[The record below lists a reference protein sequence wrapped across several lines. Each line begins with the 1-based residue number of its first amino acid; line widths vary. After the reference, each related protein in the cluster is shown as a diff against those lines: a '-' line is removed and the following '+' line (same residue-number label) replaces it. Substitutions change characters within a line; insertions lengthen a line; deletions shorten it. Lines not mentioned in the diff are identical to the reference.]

1 MKSAIATL
9 LFLVLTAALAA
20 QVSCDPVF
28 PTVNDDV
35 TITFHAAQGNGA
47 LAGISP
53 VYAHMGVLTS
63 ASASPTDWKYVAT
76 TWGIADPK
84 GAMQSDG
91 PNSWKKT
98 FNIRTFFNI
107 PAGETVRQLAFV
119 FRNANG
125 TIVGRAADGSDIF
138 YPVYPENGALLAAFI
153 QPTEPLLLLNEG
165 QNQPVR
171 AAASKTGVLRLFD
184 NQTLVA
190 DTTGKTLQTALTA
203 GAPGVHDVAFVAAAG
218 TETDTA
224 RFRYLVPTP
233 VVSQDPPADTEWG
246 IQHLGPTRVRLSLY
260 APNKQAVYALG
271 DFSDWTPLPAYQMKR
286 SADGNTWWIE
296 LDNLTPGTFY
306 RFQYLVDGVLK
317 IADPLSTLVLDPWN
331 DAFIPPFTF
340 PNRPPYPSGRTTGIV
355 SVFQTDPP
363 AYNWKTTNYTRPKK
377 ADLII
382 YELHLRDFIARHDYQ
397 TLLDTLDY
405 LERLGVTAIE
415 CMPVSEFDGNLS
427 WGYNPAFHK
436 ALDKYYGDAD
446 ALKAL
451 VDECHARGIAVI
463 LDVVFNQATGASPL
477 AQLYWD
483 AANNRPAAANPWL
496 NPVAKHDFNVFYDF
510 NHESQATKTYIK
522 NCLRYWIEE
531 FRVDGFR
538 FDLSKGFTQ
547 KNTLGNTA
555 AWGGYDASRVAI
567 WKDYADFIWTIDPE
581 NYVIL
586 EHFAENQEEKELAE
600 YGMMLWGNLHF
611 AYKEVALGYT
621 AGIAT
626 SLNEISHKQRGWS
639 VPHLV
644 GYMESHDE
652 QRIAFECLEYGN
664 TTNANHNTRSLAVA
678 LRRMDMLHHLLLT
691 VPGPKMIW
699 QFGELGYNFPINYCP
714 DGTVTPDCRTAE
726 KPIRWDFLQDPLR
739 RRLYDRTAA
748 LLYLRKNYEVFETSN
763 FTTELQGGKI
773 RRITLESPDMQVL
786 VIANVGVTPE
796 LTALSLPGNPGR
808 WYEYYTGDSI
818 NWSGTPVSF
827 TLQPA
832 EYRVY
837 TDRYAPL
844 PPGFVPDPPE
854 NSGNQAI
861 ENLSVVPN
869 PIANNLLFDLR
880 LGYASDI
887 RVEVFDFAGRL
898 LATQAAMPFPAGVH
912 RLEIDAAG
920 WSKGMYLLRVTGAG
934 GSAVQRFLKI
944 VQ

>member
-1 MKSAIATL
+1 MKSVLATL
-9 LFLVLTAALAA
+9 LFFVLTSALAA

-35 TITFHAAQGNGA
+35 TITFNAAQGNGA

-63 ASASPTDWKYVAT
+63 SSTSPTNWKYVAT

-91 PNSWKKT
+91 PNIWKKT
-98 FNIRTFFNI
+98 FNVRTFFNI
-107 PAGETVRQLAFV
+107 PPGETVLQLAFV
-119 FRNANG
+119 FRNTNG

-138 YPVYPENGALLAAFI
+138 YPVYPENGALRTAFI
-153 QPTEPLLLLNEG
+153 QPAEPLLLLSEG

-190 DTTGKTLQTALTA
+190 DTSGKTLQTVLTA
-203 GAPGVHDVAFVAAAG
+203 GAPGMHEVAFIAATGA
-218 TETDTA
+218 ETDTA

-233 VVSQDPPADTEWG
+233 VVTQDPPVGTEWG

-260 APNKQAVYALG
+260 APNKQVVYALG
-271 DFSDWTPLPAYQMKR
+271 DFSDWTPLPDYQMKR
-286 SADGNTWWIE
+286 SADGSTWWIE
-296 LDNLTPGTFY
+296 LDNLAPGTFY

-340 PNRPPYPSGRTTGIV
+340 PSLPTYPTGRTTGIV
-355 SVFQTDPP
+355 SIFQADPP
-363 AYNWKTTNYTRPKK
+363 AYNWKTSNYTRPKK

-436 ALDKYYGDAD
+436 ALDKYYGDPD
-446 ALKAL
+446 ALRAL
-451 VDECHARGIAVI
+451 IDECHARGIAVI

-510 NHESQATKTYIK
+510 NHESQATKNYMK

-547 KNTLGNTA
+547 TNTLGNTA
-555 AWGGYDASRVAI
+555 AWGRYDASRVAI
-567 WKDYADFIWTIDPE
+567 WKDYADFIWAIDPE

-600 YGMMLWGNLHF
+600 YGMMLWGNVHF

-621 AGIAT
+621 AGIST

-652 QRIAFECLEYGN
+652 QRITYECLEYGN
-664 TTNANHNTRSLAVA
+664 TANANHNTRSLAVA

-714 DGTVTPDCRTAE
+714 DGTVNPDCRTAE

-748 LLYLRKNYEVFETSN
+748 LLHLRKNYDVFETSN

-773 RRITLESPDMQVL
+773 RRITLESPDMRVL
-786 VIANVGVTPE
+786 VLANVGVTPE
-796 LTALSLPGNPGR
+796 PAALSLPGNSGW
-808 WYEYYTGDSI
+808 WYEYYSGDSV
-818 NWSGTPVSF
+818 NWTGAPLSV

-837 TDRYAPL
+837 TDRFAPL

-854 NSGNQAI
+854 KSGNQAI
-861 ENLSVVPN
+861 ESLSVVPN
-869 PIANNLLFDLR
+869 PIRNRLLFDLS
-880 LGYASDI
+880 LEYASDI
-887 RVEVFDFAGRL
+887 QVEVFDFAGRL
-898 LATQAAMPFPAGVH
+898 VATQSAMPFPAGVH

-920 WSKGMYLLRVTGAG
+920 WSKGIYLLRATGEG
-934 GSAVQRFLKI
+934 GSAVQRFVKM
-944 VQ
+944 